1 MTVAHELDMTLSPS
15 DPDINALIDRLE
27 VLFADNA
34 LPVAL
39 MQRFALAFDEI
50 VCNIAKYGG
59 CKQPIV
65 VHVSVSATEV
75 NACVSDDGVE
85 FDPLQMPEPD
95 TTSGIEERAVGG
107 LGIFLVKKMM
117 DSVVYERRAQHNHL
131 SFAKRLAPAGAVAP
145 DAPDAPDAP
154 GPGSDTPRP

>member
-1 MTVAHELDMTLSPS
+1 MTAPHELDMTLAPS

-34 LPVAL
+34 LPDTL
-39 MQRFALAFDEI
+39 LQRFALAFDEI

-59 CKQPIV
+59 CKQPIAI
-65 VHVSVSATEV
+65 HVSVTDTEV
-75 NACVSDDGVE
+75 SAYVIDDGVE

-117 DSVVYERRAQHNHL
+117 DSVVYERRDQHNRL
-131 SFAKRLAPAGAVAP
+131 SFAKRLAPAAP
-145 DAPDAPDAP
+145 AQ
-154 GPGSDTPRP
+154 GSATPQP